1 MEIAVY
7 KSLLEIQNVSGIPQ
21 PIFIGLVA
29 FGIILAIFIKLWAIF
44 PFMIIFML
52 LKTVSKDDPLFL
64 IIFFTS
70 FKNKNYYNP

>member
-1 MEIAVY
+1 MEIPVY
-7 KSLLEIQNVSGIPQ
+7 KSLLEIKSVSGIPQ
-21 PIFIGLVA
+21 PVFIGLVF
-29 FGIILAIFIKLWAIF
+29 FGIILAIFIKLWAVF

-52 LKTVSKDDPLFL
+52 LKAISKEDPLFL